1 MRIEDLDTP
10 ALLVDLDG
18 LEDNLDRYQRY
29 FDEHGI
35 GLRPHIKTH
44 KCVAIA
50 HMQMRRGAIGITC
63 QKLGEAEVMAEG
75 GVNRDILIPYNI
87 IGAQKLARL
96 VALARTSTSSVES
109 DTRLTVA
116 ADSEY
121 TVQGLAEAAT
131 AADVTVGVVVEL
143 DRGRTGVGSPA
154 AAAALGEKIDQAP
167 NIELRGIMSMP
178 ATPDMRPL
186 IQETLAHFDRK
197 GLPHPIVSGGSTPGA
212 FMAHEI
218 PELTE
223 YRAGEYPVGGVG
235 HLRRG
240 THSVDQCA
248 GRVLMT
254 VVSRPTA
261 DRAILDGGS
270 KSLSAAVHRQE
281 DGSSVMGHI
290 VEYPQAVF
298 SGASE
303 EHGHA
308 DLSAC
313 DDKPQIGEQVQ
324 VLPVHPCPCFNEHD
338 QIFAVRGGRV
348 EAVWPVD
355 ARGQIR

>member
-75 GVNRDILIPYNI
+75 GVDRDILIPYNI

-96 VALARTSTSSVES
+96 VALARH
-109 DTRLTVA
+109 TRLTIA

-121 TVQGLAEAAT
+121 TVQGLSEAAT

-143 DRGRTGVGSPA
+143 DRGRTGVGSPE
-154 AAAALGEKIDQAP
+154 AAAALGEKIDQAS

-197 GLPHPIVSGGSTPGA
+197 GLPHPIVSGGSTSGA

-270 KSLSAAVHRQE
+270 KSLSATRSIVEE
-281 DGSSVMGHI
+281 DGSSTKGHI
-290 VEYPQAVF
+290 VEYPQAIF
-298 SGASE
+298 SGFSE
-303 EHGHA
+303 EHGQV

-338 QIFAVRGGRV
+338 QIFAVRRGRV

>member
-18 LEDNLDRYQRY
+18 LEDNLGRYQRY

-75 GVNRDILIPYNI
+75 GVDRDTLIPYNI

-96 VALARTSTSSVES
+96 VALARH
-109 DTRLTVA
+109 TRLTIA

-121 TVQGLAEAAT
+121 TVQGLSEAAT

-143 DRGRTGVGSPA
+143 DRGRTGVGSPE
-154 AAAALGEKIDQAP
+154 AAAALGEKIDQAS

-197 GLPHPIVSGGSTPGA
+197 GLPHPIVSGGSTSGA

-261 DRAILDGGS
+261 GSRHPRRGQQVAQRRGPSPGGRLVRHGPYRRVSPSRLLRVLGGTWTCRSVILRRQTPNRRT
-270 KSLSAAVHRQE
+270 SAGLA
-281 DGSSVMGHI
+281 GSSL
-290 VEYPQAVF
+290 PLFQRTRP
-298 SGASE
+298 
-303 EHGHA
+303 
-308 DLSAC
+308 DLCRA
-313 DDKPQIGEQVQ
+313 PR
-324 VLPVHPCPCFNEHD
+324 P
-338 QIFAVRGGRV
+338 RGSRLAG
-348 EAVWPVD
+348 
-355 ARGQIR
+355 

>member
-50 HMQMRRGAIGITC
+50 HLQMRRGAIGITC
-63 QKLGEAEVMAEG
+63 QKLGEAEVMAAG
-75 GVNRDILIPYNI
+75 GVDRDILIPYNI

-96 VALARTSTSSVES
+96 VALAR

-121 TVQGLAEAAT
+121 TVQGLAAA
-131 AADVTVGVVVEL
+131 AAEADVTVGVVVEL

-197 GLPHPIVSGGSTPGA
+197 GLPHPIVSGGSTR
-212 FMAHEI
+212 AHLWRTRS
-218 PELTE
+218 P
-223 YRAGEYPVGGVG
+223 
-235 HLRRG
+235 
-240 THSVDQCA
+240 S
-248 GRVLMT
+248 
-254 VVSRPTA
+254 
-261 DRAILDGGS
+261 
-270 KSLSAAVHRQE
+270 
-281 DGSSVMGHI
+281 
-290 VEYPQAVF
+290 
-298 SGASE
+298 
-303 EHGHA
+303 
-308 DLSAC
+308 
-313 DDKPQIGEQVQ
+313 
-324 VLPVHPCPCFNEHD
+324 
-338 QIFAVRGGRV
+338 
-348 EAVWPVD
+348 
-355 ARGQIR
+355 

>member
-1 MRIEDLDTP
+1 MDEIGTRKEDLDTP
-10 ALLVDLDG
+10 VLWVDLDR
-18 LEDNLDRYQRY
+18 LENNIRTVGHRLKEAGVDW
-29 FDEHGI
+29 
-35 GLRPHIKTH
+35 RPHIKGV
-44 KCVAIA
+44 KIPAIA
-50 HMQMRRGAIGITC
+50 HMLLKAGAIGVTC
-63 QKLGEAEVMAEG
+63 AKLGEAEVMAAG
-75 GVNRDILIPYNI
+75 GVDRDILIPYNI

-96 VALARTSTSSVES
+96 VALARH
-109 DTRLTVA
+109 TRLTIA

-131 AADVTVGVVVEL
+131 AVGVTVGVVVEL

-154 AAAALGEKIDQAP
+154 AATALGEKIDQAP

-235 HLRRG
+235 HFRRG

-254 VVSRPTA
+254 VVSRPA
-261 DRAILDGGS
+261 ANRAILDGGS

-303 EHGHA
+303 EHGHI

-338 QIFAVRGGRV
+338 QIFAVRRGRV